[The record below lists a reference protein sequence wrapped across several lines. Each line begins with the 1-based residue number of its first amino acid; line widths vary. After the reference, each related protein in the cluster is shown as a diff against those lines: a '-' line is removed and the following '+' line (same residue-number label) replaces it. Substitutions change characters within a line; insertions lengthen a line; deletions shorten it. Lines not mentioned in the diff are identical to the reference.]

1 MSLVI
6 VDTGVANLASVVFA
20 FERLGIKPSVS
31 QDPFVISAAER
42 VIIPGVG
49 AAPAA
54 MQNIESRGLT
64 SVLQTL
70 TQPVMGI
77 CMGMQIVFETLE
89 EGGQNTRGLGLIPG
103 KVTKLHTGDLP
114 SPHMGWNTLHPIKT
128 DPILDGITEK
138 DHAYFVHSYAAE
150 IGSTTLAYSSY
161 GQHFSAI
168 VRHKNVWGCQFHP
181 ERSSHVGT
189 RILSNFLKVSA

>member
-1 MSLVI
+1 MSVVI
-6 VDTGVANLASVVFA
+6 VDTGVANLASVIFA
-20 FERLGIKPSVS
+20 FERLGIKPVVSSEPSV
-31 QDPFVISAAER
+31 IAAAKR

-49 AAPAA
+49 AAPLA
-54 MQNIESRGLT
+54 MENIERRGLK
-64 SVLQTL
+64 SALQEL

-77 CMGMQIVFETLE
+77 CLGMQLIFETLD
-89 EGGQNTRGLGLIPG
+89 EGGTGTKGLGLIPG
-103 KVTKLHTGDLP
+103 VVSRLHTGELP
-114 SPHMGWNTLHPIKT
+114 SPHMGWNTLHPIKA
-128 DPILDGITEK
+128 DPILEGITED

-150 IGSTTLAYSSY
+150 IGDATLAYSSY

-181 ERSSHVGT
+181 ERSSHVGA